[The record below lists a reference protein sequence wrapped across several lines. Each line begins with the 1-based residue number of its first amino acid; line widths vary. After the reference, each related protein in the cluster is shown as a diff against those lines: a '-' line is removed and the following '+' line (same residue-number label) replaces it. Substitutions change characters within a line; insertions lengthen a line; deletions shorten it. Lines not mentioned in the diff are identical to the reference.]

1 MHPILKSHGIT
12 TPEAATALASEMR
25 KAANGEYGLYDM
37 SLNGGG
43 GRYMTATEVAG
54 QYGIQKDASG
64 AIQKDSTNQIGVVT
78 GLGLLGV
85 PLEVPA
91 KLLTPFPT
99 LLVNRIP
106 RKTIGGSTVTFRKI
120 TAVNSQNVWPSV
132 SEASDSTTG
141 RNTRIARNEAN
152 VTYNFKSF
160 EMEDMI
166 TPEAI
171 FGSNSK
177 MTPGQDFQAEDFARL
192 TLLLSTKVAEEKV
205 MLGGNVTLL
214 AAVTTP
220 TIASPVGLATTLG
233 SLTAATA
240 YYIRV
245 SALTLQG
252 WLLPA
257 TGHASADALGE
268 TPATN
273 EMTRTT
279 ASGGATG
286 DVSINVQ
293 WNAVPGAVAY
303 NVYVGT
309 TTGNANCQYVGT
321 VTTTA
326 CTIISTTLLA
336 ATYNSGVTT
345 ATDVHST
352 NVGNTADKTAK
363 ATDYDG
369 LIAQCTK
376 SAFGPGYYKGLA
388 DGATLTTDLKGG
400 IQEFDDAFRYE
411 FDHYKVGFDEIF
423 VNSAQKE
430 EIDRVSVG
438 STAPIYRIDVK
449 AGDLNVTG
457 SLGFRDANNRY
468 MGNAVPV
475 TVHPFLPPGTILFV
489 SYALGPYYSGS
500 NVGENIVMYLG
511 WDYRSI
517 TFGMV
522 KRAVELG
529 IDWNGAL
536 VVYAPFALG
545 AIQGVA

>member
-1 MHPILKSHGIT
+1 
-12 TPEAATALASEMR
+12 MR
-25 KAANGEYGLYDM
+25 EP
-37 SLNGGG
+37 
-43 GRYMTATEVAG
+43 RVVARPTG
-54 QYGIQKDASG
+54 DA
-64 AIQKDSTNQIGVVT
+64 IVGV
-78 GLGLLGV
+78 
-85 PLEVPA
+85 
-91 KLLTPFPT
+91 
-99 LLVNRIP
+99 
-106 RKTIGGSTVTFRKI
+106 
-120 TAVNSQNVWPSV
+120 
-132 SEASDSTTG
+132 
-141 RNTRIARNEAN
+141 
-152 VTYNFKSF
+152 
-160 EMEDMI
+160 
-166 TPEAI
+166 
-171 FGSNSK
+171 
-177 MTPGQDFQAEDFARL
+177 
-192 TLLLSTKVAEEKV
+192 
-205 MLGGNVTLL
+205 
-214 AAVTTP
+214 
-220 TIASPVGLATTLG
+220 ATTLG

-252 WLLPA
+252 WLNSS
-257 TGHASADALGE
+257 TGHAAADALGE

-279 ASGGATG
+279 AAGGSTG
-286 DVSINVQ
+286 DVSINAH
-293 WNAVPGAVAY
+293 WTAIPGAVAY

-309 TTGNANCQYVGT
+309 VTGNANCTYVGT
-321 VTTTA
+321 VTGTS
-326 CTIISTTLLA
+326 CTILSLTRLA
-336 ATYNSGVTT
+336 ATYNNGITMM
-345 ATDVHST
+345 ADVHST
-352 NVGNTADKTAK
+352 NVGNTADKTAV

-369 LIAQCTK
+369 VIAQCTK
-376 SAFGPGYYKGLA
+376 TAFGPGYYKALA

-449 AGDLNVTG
+449 AGDLNATG

-500 NVGENIVMYLG
+500 NVGENMTMFLG
-511 WDYRSI
+511 WDYRSV

-522 KRAVELG
+522 KRALEIG